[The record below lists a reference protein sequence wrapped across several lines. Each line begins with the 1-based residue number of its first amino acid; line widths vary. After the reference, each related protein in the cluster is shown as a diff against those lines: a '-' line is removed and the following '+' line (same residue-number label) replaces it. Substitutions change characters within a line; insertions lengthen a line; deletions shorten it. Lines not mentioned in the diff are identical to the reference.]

1 VGTSSAP
8 VFPFPGGTAGVEAPD
23 PEQGKPGHFA
33 WSRWIK
39 QFVKNLDAQTVKRSG
54 DTMTGPLTLAGPQGS
69 NNTAATIAN
78 IEAYQRPF
86 PIGAVIQYAGTTA
99 PTDWHLCDGS
109 EHGSAALAAI
119 LAGTPNPNATP
130 DLRGRFI
137 VGAGGAYARGATG
150 GAELVTLSVNQ
161 SGLRHHNHWVDP
173 PAASTNEA
181 GSWHQHSGGTGGMNQ
196 NATHRHDA
204 LTREGITTGDSEY
217 WIDTADA
224 SSGGE
229 IRWQTVQ
236 VQPTNTDHAHAFT
249 TDAANPIHQHTVDI
263 GGFNTSHE
271 GNWNATEAHENRPPY
286 YALVYII
293 KKA

>member
-8 VFPFPGGTAGVEAPD
+8 VFPFPGGTAGAEAPD
-23 PEQGKPGHFA
+23 PELGKPGHFA

-39 QFVKNLDAQTVKRSG
+39 QFVKNLDRETVKRSG
-54 DTMTGPLTLAGPQGS
+54 DTMTGTLTLVGPQGA
-69 NNTAATIAN
+69 NNTAATISN
-78 IEAYQRPF
+78 IESYQRPF

-109 EHGSAALAAI
+109 AHGSPALAAI

-130 DLRGRFI
+130 DLRGRFV

-161 SGLRHHNHWVDP
+161 SGLRHHNHWADP
-173 PAASTNEA
+173 PSTGTNEA
-181 GSWHQHSGGTGGMNQ
+181 GSYHDHGASGWTGGGGGHGHNHYASNMLTAEGDFNPAGSGYKYLSGTG
-196 NATHRHDA
+196 ATIGGDGSGHDHPVGVSVA
-204 LTREGITTGDSEY
+204 
-217 WIDTADA
+217 A
-224 SSGGE
+224 S
-229 IRWQTVQ
+229 
-236 VQPTNTDHAHAFT
+236 
-249 TDAANPIHQHTVDI
+249 NPIHSHSVDI
-263 GGFNTSHE
+263 GGFATNHE
-271 GNWNATEAHENRPPY
+271 GNWNAAEAHENRPPY